1 MESARFLF
9 EYEQEKKVEQ
19 RAMAEMKKTA
29 PTVSKLGRS
38 HLHLWCLFIF
48 TVSQIRVVP

>member
-29 PTVSKLGRS
+29 PTVSKLG
-38 HLHLWCLFIF
+38 LHLWCLFIF